1 MGILRGD
8 HDASDAD
15 IIQFNDQTGVVA
27 AADTELMLMIFLGP
41 DLIGAG
47 AGNEESGD
55 AGEATGTSAGAA
67 VIHGI
72 HHIVHNF
79 NIADRTQGHGEM
91 ATPGADLLP
100 PGQVDREVLLGDL
113 QFSHNKGSLPRAVAP
128 RGATPTY
135 SMIIFLINHSCM
147 DGRNSL

>member
-1 MGILRGD
+1 MGVLRGD

-27 AADTELMLMIFLGP
+27 AADTELMLMVFLGP

-55 AGEATGTSAGAA
+55 AGEATGATAGAA
-67 VIHGI
+67 VVHGI
-72 HHIVHNF
+72 HHIIHNF

-91 ATPGADLLP
+91 ATPGTDLLP
-100 PGQVDREVLLGDL
+100 PGQVDSEVLLGDL
-113 QFSHNKGSLPRAVAP
+113 QFSHNKGSLPRAAAPCCVA
-128 RGATPTY
+128 PTY
-135 SMIIFLINHSCM
+135 SMIILLINHSCM